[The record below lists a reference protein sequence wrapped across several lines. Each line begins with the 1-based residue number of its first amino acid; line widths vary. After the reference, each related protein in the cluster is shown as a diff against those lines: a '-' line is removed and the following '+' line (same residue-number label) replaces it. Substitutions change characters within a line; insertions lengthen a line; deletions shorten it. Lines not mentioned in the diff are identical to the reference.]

1 MSFLKKVQTNVARA
15 KQVAMMKI
23 GQAEGTVDAQ
33 FNQIEAEFREQYS
46 KMKKLGKFVQNYQT
60 AIKDLELA
68 QQGMAQMITEQYEI
82 SDQMYTVAAQLK
94 DSLLP
99 QVEKLR
105 VGMEAYYNENFHQ
118 PLAQYLQQ
126 YKLIE
131 DRIAERNLRVIDMD
145 RYNNELKALL
155 ARNET
160 DPHKVQI
167 AREKAEMKS
176 QAYSQLNTELLIDVP
191 RLLKDKSRFFDALFA
206 NLIQGQ
212 SQFLIDAAN
221 SLGLLEPNFIGINR
235 TGVRAW
241 PLVIT
246 PISVSAHQSSSTRE
260 DAMQPLAPAGGGG
273 GQSNAPPAAPNLAK
287 TPPPA
292 VAVALF
298 PFQGQDHT
306 ELTFQVNDVIVVYRQ
321 AGDWWEGEL
330 NGRRGLFPSNYVR
343 LN

>member
-1 MSFLKKVQTNVARA
+1 MV
-15 KQVAMMKI
+15 KI
-23 GQAEGTVDAQ
+23 GQVEGTIDPQ
-33 FNQIEAEFREQYS
+33 FNQIESDFKEQHN

-60 AIKDLELA
+60 AIKDLEIA
-68 QQGMAQMITEQYEI
+68 QQGMAQMIVEQYEI

-94 DSLLP
+94 DSIIP

-105 VGMEAYYNENFHQ
+105 NGMEAYYLENFHQ
-118 PLAQYLQQ
+118 PLAQYLLQ

-131 DRIAERNLRVIDMD
+131 DRIAERNLRAIDMD

-167 AREKAEMKS
+167 AREKAELKS
-176 QAYSQLNTELLIDVP
+176 QAYSQLNTELLIDIP
-191 RLLKDKSRFFDALFA
+191 RLLKDRSRFFDALFA
-206 NLIQGQ
+206 NLIQGE

-235 TGVRAW
+235 MGVRTW

-246 PISVSAHQSSSTRE
+246 PISVSAHQTSTKDDSSLQ
-260 DAMQPLAPAGGGG
+260 ALPPGGATTPSG
-273 GQSNAPPAAPNLAK
+273 NAPPVAPNVGAK

-292 VAVALF
+292 VAVAMF

-306 ELTFQVNDVIVVYRQ
+306 ELTFQINDVIVVYRQ

-330 NGRRGLFPSNYVR
+330 HGRRGLFPGNYVA